1 MAYLVSHLWLLYL
14 LSLILVGI
22 AYAVI
27 DISDLDAGDIILSAI
42 YAVIP
47 EIIALSGI
55 YFLRKGYMIPAVI
68 IAVLCCIAVAAA
80 VLLFFVTTKSST
92 YAHIPSIVF
101 DIITGVLC
109 VSSCILCGVT
119 FVGNTTQIILTSC
132 CLCGMISVAYMVGYL
147 TAFGKGIC
155 LQKGI

>member
-14 LSLILVGI
+14 LSLILAGI

-47 EIIALSGI
+47 ELIALSGI

-80 VLLFFVTTKSST
+80 VLLFFVTAKSST
-92 YAHIPSIVF
+92 YAHIPSI
-101 DIITGVLC
+101 ITGIISGILDV
-109 VSSCILCGVT
+109 VSCILCRISFT
-119 FVGNTTQIILTSC
+119 GNTTQIILTSC

-147 TAFGKGIC
+147 TAFGKGM
-155 LQKGI
+155 GSN

>member
-1 MAYLVSHLWLLYL
+1 MTYLVSHLWLLYL
-14 LSLILVGI
+14 LSLILAGI

-27 DISDLDAGDIILSAI
+27 DISDLEAGDIILSAI

-47 EIIALSGI
+47 ELIALSGI

-68 IAVLCCIAVAAA
+68 IAVLCCISIAAA

-92 YAHIPSIVF
+92 YAHIPSI
-101 DIITGVLC
+101 ITGIISGILGV
-109 VSSCILCGVT
+109 VSCILCRIS
-119 FVGNTTQIILTSC
+119 FAGNTTQIILTSC

-147 TAFGKGIC
+147 TAFGKGM
-155 LQKGI
+155 GIN

>member
-1 MAYLVSHLWLLYL
+1 MTYLVSHLWLLYL
-14 LSLILVGI
+14 LSLILAGI

-27 DISDLDAGDIILSAI
+27 DISDLEAGDIILSAI

-47 EIIALSGI
+47 ELIALSGI

-68 IAVLCCIAVAAA
+68 IAVLCCIAIAAA

-92 YAHIPSIVF
+92 YAHIPSI
-101 DIITGVLC
+101 ITGIISGILGV
-109 VSSCILCGVT
+109 VSCILCRIS
-119 FVGNTTQIILTSC
+119 FAGNTTQIILTSC

-147 TAFGKGIC
+147 TAFGKGM
-155 LQKGI
+155 GIN